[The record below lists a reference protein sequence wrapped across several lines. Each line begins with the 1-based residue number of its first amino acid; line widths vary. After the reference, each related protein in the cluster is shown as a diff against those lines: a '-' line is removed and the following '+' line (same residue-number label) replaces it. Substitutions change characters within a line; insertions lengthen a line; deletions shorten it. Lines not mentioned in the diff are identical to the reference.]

1 MPLPAYAG
9 DTPTHPYA
17 SLDTALEMGFQQCVE
32 QFRKALLAAP
42 LGWLFVAWL
51 AWGKISQPFLLSWLG
66 LFALVWLAGLS
77 ILTGLARR
85 HITIARSGW
94 QLYLAVVLDGLAWGS
109 SLLFPVMDE
118 QLYLELIVVLFGI
131 TALVAPTFISHI
143 RAYRFHSMAIY
154 AMVVINCAYRYHD
167 AYAEV
172 LKLLVGMALFML
184 LIHIHAQRTS
194 ARILHGLRLQL
205 ENALLTEQLRE
216 RLRAAKLDATTDPL
230 TGLANRRVLDSA
242 LATWQNRVVHSA
254 RQLSV
259 LMIDIDHF
267 KQINDTY
274 GHEVGDRVLR
284 AFAEHVRSLLRSQD
298 LFARHGG
305 EEFVILLPDTPVEA
319 ASHAGNRIHTSLEGT
334 PLINDPPVR
343 ITVSIGVAQHQDG
356 ESIDTT
362 MARADAAA
370 YSAKHLGRNKVH
382 LAA

>member
-1 MPLPAYAG
+1 MPPTAYAG
-9 DTPTHPYA
+9 DAPTHPYA

-32 QFRKALLAAP
+32 QFRKALLACP
-42 LGWLFVAWL
+42 IGWLFVSWLVWGETTQQLLLGWLGLIALAWL
-51 AWGKISQPFLLSWLG
+51 AS
-66 LFALVWLAGLS
+66 LA
-77 ILTGLARR
+77 ILTRLARR
-85 HITIARSGW
+85 HITVARDGW
-94 QLYLAVVLDGLAWGS
+94 LLYLAVVLDGLAWGS
-109 SLLFPVMDE
+109 SLLFLVVDE
-118 QLYLELIVVLFGI
+118 HVYLGLIVVLCGV
-131 TALVAPTFISHI
+131 TALVAPVFISHI
-143 RAYRFHSMAIY
+143 RAYRFHSLAIY
-154 AMVVINCAYRYHD
+154 AMVAANCLYRHDD
-167 AYAEV
+167 AYVQA
-172 LKLLVGMALFML
+172 LKLMAGMALFML
-184 LIHIHAQRTS
+184 FIHIHAQRTA

-205 ENALLTEQLRE
+205 ENAMLTEQLRE

-242 LATWQNRVVHSA
+242 LVTWQSRVVHSA

-319 ASHAGNRIHTSLEGT
+319 ASHAGNRIRASLEST

>member
-9 DTPTHPYA
+9 DTPAHPYA
-17 SLDTALEMGFQQCVE
+17 SRDTALELGFQQCIE
-32 QFRKALLAAP
+32 QFRTALLTAP

-51 AWGKISQPFLLSWLG
+51 AWGRISQPLLLNWLIP
-66 LFALVWLAGLS
+66 FVLAWTVSL
-77 ILTGLARR
+77 IILARLTHR
-85 HITIARSGW
+85 HITVARDARL
-94 QLYLAVVLDGLAWGS
+94 LYLAAVLDGLAWGS
-109 SLLFPVMDE
+109 SLLLLSMDE
-118 QLYLELIVVLFGI
+118 HLYLELIVVLCAI
-131 TALVAPTFISHI
+131 TALMGPTFISHI
-143 RAYRFHSMAIY
+143 RAYRFHSVAIY
-154 AMVVINCAYRYHD
+154 AMVCISCAYHRDY
-167 AYAEV
+167 AYVEA
-172 LKLLVGMALFML
+172 LPLLTGMALFML
-184 LIHIHAQRTS
+184 LIHAHTQRAS
-194 ARILHGLRLQL
+194 ARVLYGLQL
-205 ENALLTEQLRE
+205 QIENAQLTDQLRE
-216 RLRAAKLDATTDPL
+216 RLRAARHDATTDPL

-259 LMIDIDHF
+259 LMVDIDHF
-267 KQINDTY
+267 KQVNDTY

-319 ASHAGNRIHTSLEGT
+319 ATNAGDRIRASLENM
-334 PLINDPPVR
+334 PLINNPPVR
-343 ITVSIGVAQHQDG
+343 ITVSIGVAQHRDS

-382 LAA
+382 LAP